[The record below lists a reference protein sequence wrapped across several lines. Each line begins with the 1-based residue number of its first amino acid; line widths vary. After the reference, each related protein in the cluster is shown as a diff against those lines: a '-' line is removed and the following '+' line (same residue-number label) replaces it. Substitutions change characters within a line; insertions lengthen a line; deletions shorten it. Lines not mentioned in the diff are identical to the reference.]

1 LWKEG
6 VRQEW
11 TAVATGWRKW
21 HRQLE
26 ILSRAATDAIVQAA
40 QVTPGMHVLDLA
52 SGTGEPA
59 LSLALAVGPE
69 GSVTATDLV
78 PEMLAAAADHAQQRH
93 VTNIAFQQA
102 DADGN
107 GQAMDILEEIGID
120 FLHDRAREVF
130 GKAGMKVDEMRV
142 RFDRDFILETVAKTP
157 ATFELQ
163 ARKDSRSVVLGGD
176 NVVTAPVYGPP
187 FITDLERGRRGATIE
202 DFNNFDKMA
211 QAIDQIHCAGGTTVE
226 PEDLPLGSRHLDMV
240 YSHIRWTDKPFMGS
254 VISSENAR
262 DTIEMAS
269 IVFGGREKIEKT
281 PAVISLIN
289 VNSPLRY
296 DDRMLGALLE
306 YSEAGQPVIVTP
318 FLMAGAMSPM
328 GLAGTVAQQT
338 AEALAGIA
346 LVQLIR
352 PGTPSVYGSFLTN
365 TDMQSGSPAFG
376 TPESAMGILAS
387 AQMARHYN
395 LPFRGGGALT
405 SSKAP
410 DAQAAYESMMCMWPT
425 VLGRVN
431 FVLHAAGWLESA
443 LLASYEKFVID
454 VEALRMFEW
463 MLQRGLPVDEEGLAM
478 DALREVG
485 PGGHFLGSEHTLR
498 NYRTGF
504 YRPWISSTENFDRWN
519 RMGARTADKVATE
532 RWKQLLSEYKD
543 PGIDPAV
550 DEALKEFIARRK
562 QQLGDA

>member
-1 LWKEG
+1 MWKN
-6 VRQEW
+6 RL
-11 TAVATGWRKW
+11 KPYD
-21 HRQLE
+21 L
-26 ILSRAATDAIVQAA
+26 LSGDEVEAI
-40 QVTPGMHVLDLA
+40 H
-52 SGTGEPA
+52 E
-59 LSLALAVGPE
+59 
-69 GSVTATDLV
+69 
-78 PEMLAAAADHAQQRH
+78 
-93 VTNIAFQQA
+93 
-102 DADGN
+102 
-107 GQAMDILEEIGID
+107 QAMTILEEIGVD
-120 FLHDRAREVF
+120 FLHDRAREIF
-130 GKAGMKVDEMRV
+130 GQAGMKVEDNRV
-142 RFDRDFILETVAKTP
+142 RFDRAFVMEQVAKTP
-157 ATFELQ
+157 ATFDLQ
-163 ARKDSRSVVLGGD
+163 ARNPARSVILGGD

-202 DFNNFDKMA
+202 DFNNFDKMS
-211 QAIDQIHCAGGTTVE
+211 QAVEQIHCAGGTTVE
-226 PEDLPLGSRHLDMV
+226 PEDLPLGTRHLDMV
-240 YSHIRWTDKPFMGS
+240 YSHLRWTDKPFMGS

-269 IVFGGREKIEKT
+269 IVFGGREKIEET
-281 PAVISLIN
+281 PAIISLIN

-306 YSEAGQPVIVTP
+306 YSDAGQPVIVTP

-346 LVQLIR
+346 LVPLIR

-405 SSKAP
+405 S
-410 DAQAAYESMMCMWPT
+410 
-425 VLGRVN
+425 
-431 FVLHAAGWLESA
+431 
-443 LLASYEKFVID
+443 YEKFIID

-463 MLQRGLPVDEEGLAM
+463 ILTRGMPVDEEGMAM
-478 DALREVG
+478 DAMREVG
-485 PGGHFLGSEHTLR
+485 PGGHFLGAEHTLR

-519 RMGARTADKVATE
+519 RFGARTTDMVAAE
-532 RWKQLLSEYKD
+532 KWKQLLAEYPD
-543 PGIDPAV
+543 PGIDPGV
-550 DEALKEFIARRK
+550 DEALKEFMTTRRK
-562 QQLGDA
+562 EIGAD

>member
-1 LWKEG
+1 MWKNRLQPYDLLRGEE
-6 VRQEW
+6 VE
-11 TAVATGWRKW
+11 
-21 HRQLE
+21 
-26 ILSRAATDAIVQAA
+26 AI
-40 QVTPGMHVLDLA
+40 H
-52 SGTGEPA
+52 E
-59 LSLALAVGPE
+59 
-69 GSVTATDLV
+69 
-78 PEMLAAAADHAQQRH
+78 
-93 VTNIAFQQA
+93 
-102 DADGN
+102 
-107 GQAMDILEEIGID
+107 QAMTILEEIGVD
-120 FLHDRAREVF
+120 FLHDRARDLF
-130 GKAGMKVDEMRV
+130 AKAGMRIEENRV
-142 RFDRDFILETVAKTP
+142 RFDRAFVIEQVKKTP

-163 ARKDSRSVVLGGD
+163 ARNSARSVVLGGD

-187 FITDLERGRRGATIE
+187 FVTDLERGRRGATIE
-202 DFNNFDKMA
+202 DFNNFDKLA

-226 PEDLPLGSRHLDMV
+226 PEDLPLGTRHLDMV
-240 YSHIRWTDKPFMGS
+240 YSHLRWTDKPFMGS
-254 VISSENAR
+254 VISAENAR

-269 IVFGGREKIEKT
+269 IVFGGRDKIEKA
-281 PAVISLIN
+281 PAIISLIN

-296 DDRMLGALLE
+296 DDRMLGALLD
-306 YSEAGQPVIVTP
+306 YSDAGQPVIVTP

-425 VLGRVN
+425 ILGRVN

-443 LLASYEKFVID
+443 LLASYEKFIID

-463 MLQRGLPVDEEGLAM
+463 ILTRGLPVDEEGMAM

-485 PGGHFLGSEHTLR
+485 PGGHFLGAEHTLR

-504 YRPWISSTENFDRWN
+504 YRPWISSTENYDRWN
-519 RMGARTADKVATE
+519 RFGARTADVVAAE
-532 RWKQLLSEYKD
+532 KWKQVLAEYPD
-543 PGIDPAV
+543 PGIDPGI
-550 DEALKEFIARRK
+550 DEALKEFMTRRRK
-562 QQLGDA
+562 EIGPD

>member
-1 LWKEG
+1 MWKN
-6 VRQEW
+6 RL
-11 TAVATGWRKW
+11 KPYD
-21 HRQLE
+21 
-26 ILSRAATDAIVQAA
+26 ILSEGDVEAI
-40 QVTPGMHVLDLA
+40 H
-52 SGTGEPA
+52 
-59 LSLALAVGPE
+59 
-69 GSVTATDLV
+69 
-78 PEMLAAAADHAQQRH
+78 
-93 VTNIAFQQA
+93 
-102 DADGN
+102 
-107 GQAMDILEEIGID
+107 GQAMTILEEIVID
-120 FLHDRAREVF
+120 FLHERAREIF
-130 GKAGMKVDEMRV
+130 RGAGMPVDEMRV
-142 RFDRDFILETVAKTP
+142 RLDRGFVMEMVGKAPP
-157 ATFELQ
+157 AFNLQ
-163 ARKDSRSVVLGGD
+163 ARNPSRSVTVGGD
-176 NVVTAPVYGPP
+176 GVVTAPVYGPP

-202 DFNNFDKMA
+202 DFNNFDKLA
-211 QAIDQIHCAGGTTVE
+211 QAVDQIHCAGGTTVE
-226 PEDLPLGSRHLDMV
+226 PEDLPLSSRHLDMV

-254 VISSENAR
+254 VISTENAR
-262 DTIEMAS
+262 DTVEMAS
-269 IVFGGREKIEKT
+269 IVFGGRESIEKN
-281 PAVISLIN
+281 PAILSLIN

-296 DDRMLGALLE
+296 DDRMLGALIE
-306 YSEAGQPVIVTP
+306 YSEARQPVIVTP

-328 GLAGTVAQQT
+328 RLAGTVAQQT

-405 SSKAP
+405 SSKVP

-463 MLQRGLPVDEEGLAM
+463 ILQKGLPVDEEGMAM

-485 PGGHFLGSEHTLR
+485 PGGHFLGAEHTLR
-498 NYRTGF
+498 HYRTGF
-504 YRPWISSTENFDRWN
+504 YRPSISSTDNYDRWN
-519 RMGARTADKVATE
+519 RLGARTADKVAAE
-532 RWKQLLSEYKD
+532 RWKKLLAEYPD
-543 PGIDPAV
+543 PGIDPGV
-550 DEALKEFIARRK
+550 DEQLKEFITRRK
-562 QQLGDA
+562 GELGDD

>member
-1 LWKEG
+1 VWKN
-6 VRQEW
+6 RLQPYD
-11 TAVATGWRKW
+11 
-21 HRQLE
+21 
-26 ILSRAATDAIVQAA
+26 ILSPAGLEAI
-40 QVTPGMHVLDLA
+40 D
-52 SGTGEPA
+52 
-59 LSLALAVGPE
+59 
-69 GSVTATDLV
+69 
-78 PEMLAAAADHAQQRH
+78 
-93 VTNIAFQQA
+93 
-102 DADGN
+102 
-107 GQAMDILEEIGID
+107 GQAMTILEEIGID
-120 FLHDRAREVF
+120 FLHERARELF
-130 GKAGMKVDEMRV
+130 QKAGMRVEDQRV
-142 RFDRDFILETVAKTP
+142 RFDKGWVREMCAKAP

-163 ARKDSRSVVLGGD
+163 ARNPKRTVTLGGD
-176 NVVTAPVYGPP
+176 NMVTAPVYGPP

-202 DFNNFDKMA
+202 DFNNFDKLA
-211 QAIDQIHCAGGTTVE
+211 QSVEQIHCAGGTTVE
-226 PEDLPLGSRHLDMV
+226 PEDVPLGTRHLDMV
-240 YSHIRWTDKPFMGS
+240 YSHLRWTDKPFMGS

-262 DTIEMAS
+262 DTVEMAS
-269 IVFGGREKIEKT
+269 IVFGGRENIEKT
-281 PAVISLIN
+281 PAIISLIN

-306 YSEAGQPVIVTP
+306 YSEVGQPVIVTP

-387 AQMARHYN
+387 AQMSRHYN

-443 LLASYEKFVID
+443 LLASYEKFIID

-463 MLQRGLPVDEEGLAM
+463 MLEKGLPVDEEGLAM

-485 PGGHFLGSEHTLR
+485 PGGHFLGSEHTMR
-498 NYRTGF
+498 HYRTGF
-504 YRPWISSTENFDRWN
+504 YRPWVSSTDNFDRWN
-519 RMGARTADKVATE
+519 RKGAMTADRVALE
-532 RWKQLLSEYKD
+532 KWKQLLAEYPD
-543 PGIDPAV
+543 PGIDPGV
-550 DEALKEFIARRK
+550 DEALQEFMTRRK
-562 QQLGDA
+562 KELDS

>member
-1 LWKEG
+1 MWKN
-6 VRQEW
+6 RL
-11 TAVATGWRKW
+11 KPYD
-21 HRQLE
+21 L
-26 ILSRAATDAIVQAA
+26 LSGEEVEAI
-40 QVTPGMHVLDLA
+40 H
-52 SGTGEPA
+52 E
-59 LSLALAVGPE
+59 
-69 GSVTATDLV
+69 
-78 PEMLAAAADHAQQRH
+78 
-93 VTNIAFQQA
+93 
-102 DADGN
+102 
-107 GQAMDILEEIGID
+107 QAMTILEEIGVD
-120 FLHDRAREVF
+120 FLHERARQEF
-130 GKAGMKVDEMRV
+130 AKAGMKVEDMRV
-142 RFDRDFILETVAKTP
+142 RFDRDFILETIAKAP
-157 ATFELQ
+157 ETFPLQ
-163 ARKDSRSVVLGGD
+163 ARNASRSVVLGGD

-226 PEDLPLGSRHLDMV
+226 PEDLPLGTRHLDMV
-240 YSHIRWTDKPFMGS
+240 YSHLRWTDKPFMGS

-269 IVFGGREKIEKT
+269 IVFGGRESIEKT

-328 GLAGTVAQQT
+328 GLAGAVAQQT

-346 LVQLIR
+346 LVQLSR

-387 AQMARHYN
+387 AQMARHYRI
-395 LPFRGGGALT
+395 PFRGGGALT
-405 SSKAP
+405 SSKSP
-410 DAQAAYESMMCMWPT
+410 DAQAAYESMMCLWPT
-425 VLGRVN
+425 VMGGVH

-443 LLASYEKFVID
+443 LLASYEKFIID

-463 MLQRGLPVDEEGLAM
+463 ILTKGIPFDDEGFAM
-478 DALREVG
+478 DGIREVG
-485 PGGHFLGSEHTLR
+485 PGGHHLGSEHTMR
-498 NYRTGF
+498 HYRTGF
-504 YRPWISSTENFDRWN
+504 YRPWISSTENYDRWQ
-519 RMGARTADKVATE
+519 RMGSRTADKVANE
-532 RWKQLLSEYKD
+532 KWKQLLADYKD
-543 PGIDPAV
+543 PGIDSAV
-550 DEALKEFIARRK
+550 DEQLKTII
-562 QQLGDA
+562 